1 MAPQSEESGIEP
13 GHIATITGSLASFP
27 DHDPDHYD
35 TDHTDLASESDEAE
49 LRRVLLRDQW
59 RQFFDKYDP
68 EGFGEIP
75 WSDLM
80 TAMSDP
86 EFRHR
91 VGTGKREILLEKA
104 RVATTPAITF
114 QDFVNVGSIF
124 CVFVCSLC
132 IAHPIRIE
140 GLIKSIWTKTTPWRV
155 QKGRTQR
162 LKDCQVWEFLVDGV
176 GTPSKI
182 SIKPAV
188 SLHPVITDI
197 TSRTFVTCYRQ
208 IGALSQTR
216 YSHFVSLS
224 PRHRCPSSVPIG
236 TIAHIQLAYQYGAI
250 AQDSKYL
257 LPVSTPE
264 YFHGTAIF
272 MTNSKSTRTSVDF
285 VWRDEVEKKRAAACP
300 IEALVDC
307 AADFWHGPPCLTAT
321 MNEAIG
327 GGWDGGVYTFITAYK
342 DENSDLTNFYKF
354 CIVLDGSETSELGQ
368 HQTEDEGHLSQG
380 TRQHLVSLRLR
391 RKTGNL
397 IIDNCSRRTNI
408 FSDNSVRRLKL
419 IGREE
424 FSILVPG
431 MSTSLLLSGRGRH
444 CRCSGGSGLRK
455 RGAGMRSER
464 AQFGFDSRHPNLNA
478 LKYLRHSG
486 LRAGTRR
493 GFPASATAHIRAT
506 SSFVLLF

>member
-1 MAPQSEESGIEP
+1 MLSHSAWPHRLSPSTTILRTSLTHAQSEESGIEP

-114 QDFVNVGSIF
+114 QDFVNV
-124 CVFVCSLC
+124 
-132 IAHPIRIE
+132 
-140 GLIKSIWTKTTPWRV
+140 
-155 QKGRTQR
+155 
-162 LKDCQVWEFLVDGV
+162 
-176 GTPSKI
+176 
-182 SIKPAV
+182 
-188 SLHPVITDI
+188 
-197 TSRTFVTCYRQ
+197 

-264 YFHGTAIF
+264 YFHA
-272 MTNSKSTRTSVDF
+272 
-285 VWRDEVEKKRAAACP
+285 
-300 IEALVDC
+300 
-307 AADFWHGPPCLTAT
+307 H
-321 MNEAIG
+321 
-327 GGWDGGVYTFITAYK
+327 K
-342 DENSDLTNFYKF
+342 DENSDLTKVYQF
-354 CIVLDGSETSELGQ
+354 CIVLEGSETSELA
-368 HQTEDEGHLSQG
+368 DE
-380 TRQHLVSLRLR
+380 V
-391 RKTGNL
+391 
-397 IIDNCSRRTNI
+397 
-408 FSDNSVRRLKL
+408 
-419 IGREE
+419 
-424 FSILVPG
+424 
-431 MSTSLLLSGRGRH
+431 
-444 CRCSGGSGLRK
+444 
-455 RGAGMRSER
+455 
-464 AQFGFDSRHPNLNA
+464 
-478 LKYLRHSG
+478 
-486 LRAGTRR
+486 
-493 GFPASATAHIRAT
+493 ATAGAPEDPDYENGARECGPNVHNSDSTRDTQI
-506 SSFVLLF
+506 